1 MCRLYGFRA
10 SAETKVECTLV
21 HAQNALL
28 FQSRSD
34 LRGKS
39 HPDGWG
45 IGFYPGTMPQLEHSA
60 AAAYQDVQFSRTA
73 ERVYSRTVVAHIRM
87 ATMGSV
93 ALENTH
99 PFSYGPW
106 IFAHNG
112 TLTAF
117 ATLQDRLVS
126 ETGPRLQ
133 AFRKGSTDSEQIF
146 FWLLSRLERNG
157 IAPETPCSGSD
168 LAMLKS
174 VVAGGIDQLARW
186 CAEVGAD
193 EPAKLNVILT
203 DGVSLVATIWNHTLY
218 WVDRRGIHDCEIC
231 GIPHVRHAQE
241 TGYRAVVMASE
252 PISQE
257 DWREIPDRSLLS
269 VDPQIVT
276 TIEPI
281 AAIVNNR
288 P

>member
-10 SAETKVECTLV
+10 SAKTKVECTLV

>member
-28 FQSRSD
+28 LQSRSD

-45 IGFYPGTMPQLEHSA
+45 IGFYPGTMPEVEHRA
-60 AAAYQDVQFSRTA
+60 AAAYQDVQFGRTA

-87 ATMGSV
+87 ATIGSV

-117 ATLQDRLVS
+117 ATLEDRLVS

-133 AFRKGSTDSEQIF
+133 TFRRGSTDSEQIF
-146 FWLLSRLERNG
+146 FWLLSRLERAG

-168 LAMLKS
+168 LATLKS
-174 VVAGGIDQLARW
+174 VVAVGIDQLARW
-186 CAEVGAD
+186 CAEASAD
-193 EPAKLNVILT
+193 KPARLNVILT
-203 DGVSLVATIWNHTLY
+203 DGVFLVATLWNQTLY
-218 WVDRRGIHDCEIC
+218 WVGRRGIHDCEIC

-241 TGYRAVVMASE
+241 TGYRAVVVASE

-257 DWREIPDRSLLS
+257 DWREIPDRSLLT

>member
-21 HAQNALL
+21 YAQNALL

-45 IGFYPGTMPQLEHSA
+45 IGFYLGTMPQLEHRA
-60 AAAYQDVQFSRTA
+60 AAAYQDVQFSRAA

-157 IAPETPCSGSD
+157 IALRPPAPAPTWPC
-168 LAMLKS
+168 
-174 VVAGGIDQLARW
+174 
-186 CAEVGAD
+186 
-193 EPAKLNVILT
+193 
-203 DGVSLVATIWNHTLY
+203 
-218 WVDRRGIHDCEIC
+218 
-231 GIPHVRHAQE
+231 
-241 TGYRAVVMASE
+241 
-252 PISQE
+252 
-257 DWREIPDRSLLS
+257 
-269 VDPQIVT
+269 
-276 TIEPI
+276 
-281 AAIVNNR
+281 
-288 P
+288 

>member
-1 MCRLYGFRA
+1 MHLGACRTR
-10 SAETKVECTLV
+10 
-21 HAQNALL
+21 LL
-28 FQSRSD
+28 LQSRSD

-45 IGFYPGTMPQLEHSA
+45 IGFYAGTMPQLEHRA

-117 ATLQDRLVS
+117 ATLHDRLVS
-126 ETGPRLQ
+126 KTGPRLQ

-157 IAPETPCSGSD
+157 IALRPPRLRPGH
-168 LAMLKS
+168 
-174 VVAGGIDQLARW
+174 
-186 CAEVGAD
+186 AEV
-193 EPAKLNVILT
+193 
-203 DGVSLVATIWNHTLY
+203 SR
-218 WVDRRGIHDCEIC
+218 RRGD
-231 GIPHVRHAQE
+231 
-241 TGYRAVVMASE
+241 
-252 PISQE
+252 
-257 DWREIPDRSLLS
+257 
-269 VDPQIVT
+269 
-276 TIEPI
+276 
-281 AAIVNNR
+281 
-288 P
+288 